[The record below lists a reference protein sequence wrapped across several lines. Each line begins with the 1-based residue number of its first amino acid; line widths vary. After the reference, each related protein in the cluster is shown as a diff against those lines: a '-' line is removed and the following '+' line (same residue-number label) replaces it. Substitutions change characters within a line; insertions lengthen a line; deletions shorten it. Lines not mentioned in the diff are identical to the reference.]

1 MTMEDIFNKIIEFF
15 NIITFISNKIDI
27 KLNYLLVS
35 SSKDEATSK
44 SGTLAGVVVL
54 AIGKPEAA
62 STIIWF
68 L

>member
-1 MTMEDIFNKIIEFF
+1 M
-15 NIITFISNKIDI
+15 DI

-35 SSKDEATSK
+35 SSKDEAASK
-44 SGTLAGVVVL
+44 SGTLAGVVVS

-62 STIIWF
+62 STIIWV